1 MTTKNRKPI
10 LEWTGYADDEELKN
24 YRESYNECRGDKED
38 EITIEQAQTMINEDS
53 DYWTMQ
59 WESVVEYMTELMSG
73 RTYWRDD
80 ATHMGWQNR
89 SGYKVFKAEN
99 GQQFI
104 DAITPNT
111 SDFSLTVYKY
121 YSGFKIRI
129 GHHDAP
135 MGEHHIIKAITED
148 QYTNE

>member
-1 MTTKNRKPI
+1 MTKNKKP
-10 LEWTGYADDEELKN
+10 LLQWTGYADDEEVKD
-24 YRESYNECRGDKED
+24 YMESRNDGADKD
-38 EITIEQAQTMINEDS
+38 DIITMEQAQAMINEDS
-53 DYWTMQ
+53 DYWTIQ

-73 RTYWRDD
+73 RIYWRDD
-80 ATHMGWQNR
+80 AEGMGWQSR
-89 SGYKVFKAEN
+89 SGYKVFKAET
-99 GQQFI
+99 GAEFI

-135 MGEHHIIKAITED
+135 MGERHVIRAITEK
-148 QYTNE
+148 QYQDNQ